1 MDAAS
6 LTDTDGVFLS
16 TVCPV
21 LGILSATLLFSAP
34 MSAVLRARRSFS
46 ARELSAGA
54 LGMAYHM
61 AYSSSRSRYH
71 RYGTPVWNSILLLHV
86 SHCRDPYPGQQACRR
101 FPAFGMAAPQP

>member
-34 MSAVLRARRSFS
+34 MSAVLRARRSGRIGS
-46 ARELSAGA
+46 LNP
-54 LGMAYHM
+54 L
-61 AYSSSRSRYH
+61 
-71 RYGTPVWNSILLLHV
+71 
-86 SHCRDPYPGQQACRR
+86 PYPAITGTCRRPAASPRVPARAEGRPAVADADADDAVAARARGAGQPTACRGR
-101 FPAFGMAAPQP
+101 CTAA

>member
-34 MSAVLRARRSFS
+34 MRAVLRARRSGRIGS
-46 ARELSAGA
+46 LNP
-54 LGMAYHM
+54 L
-61 AYSSSRSRYH
+61 
-71 RYGTPVWNSILLLHV
+71 
-86 SHCRDPYPGQQACRR
+86 PYPAITGTCCRV
-101 FPAFGMAAPQP
+101 PARPRARRRPARGR